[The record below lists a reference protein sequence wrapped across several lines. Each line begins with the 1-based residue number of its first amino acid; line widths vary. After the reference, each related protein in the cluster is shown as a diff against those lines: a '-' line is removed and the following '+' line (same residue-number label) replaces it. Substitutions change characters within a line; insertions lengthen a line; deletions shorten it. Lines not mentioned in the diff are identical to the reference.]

1 MAFFKVFFLWNDK
14 ITHNMNIMS
23 IQQKI
28 LDFENEFD
36 KFTTF
41 TIRYEKISI
50 ITLKILKLLITGYIR
65 KNCSFYLARARQ
77 LALVSILPN
86 LLAEMWEVVLKLLW
100 WVVSCNMVV
109 VKPDANPYLGTTR
122 GWNITER
129 PQYFFLLCFLLP
141 TWNYVILLNK
151 GREFDLPTTYL
162 PWDEDWRVRVVETS
176 EIVTHTIMF
185 THKN

>member
-1 MAFFKVFFLWNDK
+1 
-14 ITHNMNIMS
+14 MNIMS

-50 ITLKILKLLITGYIR
+50 ITLKILKLLITVYIR

-86 LLAEMWEVVLKLLW
+86 LLAEM
-100 WVVSCNMVV
+100 
-109 VKPDANPYLGTTR
+109 
-122 GWNITER
+122 
-129 PQYFFLLCFLLP
+129 
-141 TWNYVILLNK
+141 
-151 GREFDLPTTYL
+151 
-162 PWDEDWRVRVVETS
+162 
-176 EIVTHTIMF
+176 
-185 THKN
+185 

>member
-1 MAFFKVFFLWNDK
+1 
-14 ITHNMNIMS
+14 MNIMS

-77 LALVSILPN
+77 LALVAGIDPSEPSCRNVRGSSETAVMSRFMQHSCCKARCQPLPGYDTR
-86 LLAEMWEVVLKLLW
+86 LKH
-100 WVVSCNMVV
+100 N
-109 VKPDANPYLGTTR
+109 
-122 GWNITER
+122 
-129 PQYFFLLCFLLP
+129 
-141 TWNYVILLNK
+141 
-151 GREFDLPTTYL
+151 
-162 PWDEDWRVRVVETS
+162 
-176 EIVTHTIMF
+176 
-185 THKN
+185 